1 MKLRKG
7 EITMKRRNGV
17 KVGAIVCTMIAGLF
31 LGQANVVQGASTRN
45 ITLEPGKVYQFDVDA
60 DGKNDKIKVTLT
72 DNKDNK
78 DSATMRVLVD
88 NKRVFSQKR
97 SNSPYW
103 KVKLLRL
110 ANGEVFFD
118 ISSTVMSDD
127 HCIHRLY
134 SCKGDKLKRV
144 YDFQKFYNQYAD
156 YYFVEVE
163 RVSGNCLKTSVRAQ
177 FYTTGSIRFPM
188 NLEYEDRE
196 FKRTSDS
203 LSINYKEMSRI
214 NKWTAQKTV
223 EVYQGAGSEKCVYT
237 LKKGNVIQINKVV
250 YKNNKLYFQVKN
262 SQGKTGYIP
271 ASKSVKSMNTF
282 KEAQFAG

>member
-1 MKLRKG
+1 
-7 EITMKRRNGV
+7 MKRRNGV
-17 KVGAIVCTMIAGLF
+17 KIGAIVCTMIAGLF

-45 ITLEPGKVYQFDVDA
+45 ISLEPDKVYQFDVDA
-60 DGKNDKIKVTLT
+60 DGTNDSIKVTIT
-72 DNKDNK
+72 DNKDNN
-78 DSATMRVLVD
+78 DSATMKVLVD
-88 NKRVFSQKR
+88 NQTVFSQKR

-103 KVKLLRL
+103 NVKLLRL

-118 ISSTVMSDD
+118 IYSTVMSDD
-127 HCIHRLY
+127 DCIHQLY
-134 SCKGDKLKRV
+134 SCEGDQLESV
-144 YDFQKFYNQYAD
+144 YDFQEFDKYAD

-163 RVSGNCLKTSVRAQ
+163 EVSGNYLKTGVSAQ

-188 NLEYEDRE
+188 NVEYEDGE
-196 FKRTSDS
+196 FKRTSNS
-203 LSINYKEMSRI
+203 LSINYKEMSRK